1 MLYIYIFLGTCILDL
16 TLLFTLYSYYLLQNN
31 SRSDQ
36 PKEGEEQEQMLEP
49 KHEEI
54 LISPS
59 KTMLPKEEAP
69 PTAAPQPAPKLPQK
83 IEETNICTISS
94 EEYSD
99 EGWQEANSKGRFG
112 QRRIKNGRR
121 RPTLTKLNLHESDYA
136 SHNNRRR
143 NVPLQIE
150 VPVPGPV
157 VHKGNVESK
166 KVSTKSL
173 KYEEYK
179 KTGTVGKMASN
190 LVSYKDVAVSPPS
203 TLLKLRSEINEEKEH
218 IEQGRENKE
227 IAASN
232 GEDTK
237 HGEDE
242 NVTETAATPVTE
254 TPVSESSLTETSDST
269 SPESPSEAKKETK
282 NGSKLSAS
290 APPFNPGLNP
300 VLFNPV
306 PVYTEG
312 MEIRPDFVDTRV
324 PRGPRSALYYR
335 TSHHN
340 FGRKQGFS
348 MYSKT
353 KVSVM
358 NPNAAE
364 FVPTKSLNPPQKDET
379 EEVENNRKNGTTDF
393 ERNEIARQILL
404 NFIVKSVR
412 DNMDSS
418 DETGKEKKLNSGK
431 DGMEL
436 LKIGDVP
443 VPILVPNVRT
453 STSEKKS
460 DMDGFTV
467 VSKRRRNKQ
476 HMMSPVNGLYANHSI
491 CSSAG

>member
-1 MLYIYIFLGTCILDL
+1 M
-16 TLLFTLYSYYLLQNN
+16 QNN
-31 SRSDQ
+31 SRSDLH
-36 PKEGEEQEQMLEP
+36 KDGEEERKFEP
-49 KHEEI
+49 KHEEV

-59 KTMLPKEEAP
+59 TTISTKEEAP
-69 PTAAPQPAPKLPQK
+69 PTATSQPTPNLPHK
-83 IEETNICTISS
+83 VEEKNICTLSS

-112 QRRIKNGRR
+112 QTRRKNGRR
-121 RPTLTKLNLHESDYA
+121 RPALTKLNIHESDYA

-143 NVPLQIE
+143 SLPLQVEVPL
-150 VPVPGPV
+150 PV
-157 VHKGNVESK
+157 VLKGNVEDK
-166 KVSTKSL
+166 KVSSKSL

-179 KTGTVGKMASN
+179 KNGRVGEIASN

-203 TLLKLRSEINEEKEH
+203 TLLKLRLERKEAKENT
-218 IEQGRENKE
+218 EQGRETKE
-227 IAASN
+227 IATSE
-232 GEDTK
+232 GEDMK
-237 HGEDE
+237 HREDE
-242 NVTETAATPVTE
+242 NAAETAATQVTE
-254 TPVSESSLTETSDST
+254 TPVSESSLTETGDST
-269 SPESPSEAKKETK
+269 SPESPSEPKKETK

-300 VLFNPV
+300 LLFNPV
-306 PVYTEG
+306 AVYNKG
-312 MEIRPDFVDTRV
+312 MEIGPDFVNTRV

-335 TSHHN
+335 NGHN
-340 FGRKQGFS
+340 FGKKQGFS
-348 MYSKT
+348 TYNKT

-364 FVPTKSLNPPQKDET
+364 FVPAKAWKPTQTDESEKVLGTGEVDVRGDVKENKGKDG
-379 EEVENNRKNGTTDF
+379 RKAF

-404 NFIVKSVR
+404 NFIVKSVQ

-418 DETGKEKKLNSGK
+418 DETVIQKKLNGGK

-443 VPILVPNVRT
+443 VPVLVPNVRT
-453 STSEKKS
+453 SEKKN

-491 CSSAG
+491 CTSAG